1 MSAMRPRSIRLNSS
15 LPPVHWWLMMLSL
28 LAVVA
33 IWQGDPT
40 RLPYDDRV
48 IKRIDAQVGD
58 LVRQRRLDESHAS
71 AITPVLPRLVRL
83 QSDVPGPR

>member
-1 MSAMRPRSIRLNSS
+1 MTLPTLLFGGGCAALGAAARDCFVRWRRSRHH
-15 LPPVHWWLMMLSL
+15 PY
-28 LAVVA
+28 
-33 IWQGDPT
+33 PT

-71 AITPVLPRLVRL
+71 AITPVLHRLVRL